1 MDRSIY
7 LDWRESYT
15 PLEQVLE
22 QARCPRPNVSTY
34 HHKHDYDHSNGKV
47 KRIQFEYPFI
57 YLPKGVDLSLDI
69 HIDEDTGIDYLV
81 ECYVYTGEKIDIPF
95 PYSDE
100 RKYNISPDIDQLDKD
115 IHNRLLL
122 KDEDTLLL
130 EIKLYY
136 IDNRKKLLGDE

>member
-1 MDRSIY
+1 LDRSIY

-57 YLPKGVDLSLDI
+57 YLPKGVDLSLI
-69 HIDEDTGIDYLV
+69 IKDETGIYYLV